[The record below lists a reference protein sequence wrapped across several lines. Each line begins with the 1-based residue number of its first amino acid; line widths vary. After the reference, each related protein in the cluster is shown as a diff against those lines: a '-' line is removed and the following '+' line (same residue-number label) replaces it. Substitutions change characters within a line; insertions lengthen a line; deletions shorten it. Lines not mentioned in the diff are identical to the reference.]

1 MIEFL
6 TNLSAVLTGEQT
18 LVRIAI
24 TLGIVLA
31 GHLLVK
37 AVSFGMR
44 KFWTKDEM
52 SKKEVASRNDKVRNI
67 KYGLDAAVITS
78 AIVYLNTGITEDI
91 YSQTVE
97 MMPNLLSVL
106 LIGILGIIVVNLIA
120 RFASDFLKTVG
131 AKNYLRELGLSS
143 QSFNLVNIGVKGF
156 LYLILLQIIM
166 GQIGFN
172 STIINTIMFAST
184 WGAVLLI
191 AGLLLFGFK
200 DLMQN
205 YASGLYLKNSRRIR
219 PGETVEINGTIGE
232 IRKIS
237 LLSTMVDTNDGYT
250 VMTPNKEIMN
260 SSIRFKRAKSDLD
273 TLEEIKEYFKTE
285 SEHTKEACVEMALEI
300 FGYYHPQKEVEE
312 EIQKAEAEEEG
323 EGEEDVEIDSNSRT
337 MKAIEN
343 MTNKEIRTAFVES
356 DKITDVAD
364 DFKTWF
370 NDGALVI
377 ARVNRDPIF
386 AEQGEQHVVAAGVEG
401 SEILVI
407 DPNVEN
413 GGVYYVSKETMK
425 EALTGDDLGYIV
437 LAPEGTTSFWRVKND
452 LIYTDKSYYDE
463 LSKTLESRLRKI
475 TRQGRILSDVMP
487 QQLKNYT
494 DKWKME
500 GDVTTVW
507 EPEGGD
513 NSETSENN

>member
-1 MIEFL
+1 MVEFL
-6 TNLSAVLTGEQT
+6 TNLSAVLAGEQT
-18 LVRIAI
+18 LMRIAV
-24 TLGIVLA
+24 TLGIILG

-37 AVSFGMR
+37 TASFGLK

-52 SKKEVASRNDKVRNI
+52 SKKEVASRNDKIRNM
-67 KYGLDAAVITS
+67 KYGMDAAVITA
-78 AIVYLNTGITEDI
+78 AILYLNTGITEDI

-97 MMPNLLSVL
+97 RLPNLVSIL
-106 LIGILGIIVVNLIA
+106 LIAILGVIVVNLIA

-131 AKNYLRELGLSS
+131 AKKYLRELGLSS
-143 QSFNLVNIGVKGF
+143 QSFNLVKIGVKAF
-156 LYLILLQIIM
+156 LYLILIQIVM

-172 STIINTIMFAST
+172 STIINTFMFASA

-191 AGLLLFGFK
+191 AGLILFGFK
-200 DLMQN
+200 DVAQN
-205 YASGLYLKNSRRIR
+205 YAAGLYLKNSRRIR
-219 PGETVEINGTIGE
+219 AGETIEIKGTIGE

-250 VMTPNKEIMN
+250 VMTPNSEVMN
-260 SSIRFKRAKSDLD
+260 ASIRFKRAKSDLD
-273 TLEEIKEYFKTE
+273 TLEEIKEYFKTDR
-285 SEHTKEACVEMALEI
+285 EHTREACVEMALEI
-300 FGYYHPQKEVEE
+300 FGYYHPQKEIEE
-312 EIQKAEAEEEG
+312 EIEEIED
-323 EGEEDVEIDSNSRT
+323 EEDENREAMEAVD
-337 MKAIEN
+337 N
-343 MTNKEIRTAFVES
+343 MTNREVRTAFVEHE
-356 DKITDVAD
+356 KITDVAD
-364 DFKTWF
+364 SFKTWF

-377 ARVNRDPIF
+377 AHVNRDPIF
-386 AEQGEQHVVAAGVEG
+386 AEDGKQHVLAAGVEG
-401 SEILVI
+401 NEVLVI
-407 DPNVEN
+407 DPDVEN

-425 EALTGDDLGYIV
+425 QALTGEDMGYIV
-437 LAPEGTTSFWRVKND
+437 LAPEGTTSYWRVKND

-507 EPEGGD
+507 KPEGGESSEIGED
-513 NSETSENN
+513 N